1 MEDFYRGLN
10 DKQAEAVR
18 TVEGPL
24 LILAGAGSGKTK
36 ALTCRIAHMLKEGIS
51 PYSILAITF
60 TNKAAKEMKE
70 RVAGLVG
77 PIAEKMWI
85 STFHSFGARFLRREI
100 DIYAPYTSQFTIY
113 DAQDAQQVVKNIIR
127 ELNLDDKRFPAQ
139 NIQARI
145 SGAKNSLQTA
155 KEYAESI
162 DFTDVYARQVAEVYT
177 RYEKILKDNN
187 ALDFDDLLL
196 VPVLILQSYPDLR
209 RKYQERFRYI
219 MIDEYQDT
227 NHAQYLLT
235 KYLVG
240 QDQNLCVVGDV
251 DQSIYSW
258 RGADIQNIIDFQAD
272 YPQAKILKLEQN
284 YRSTKNILEA
294 ANQVILNNMNR
305 PGKNLWTE
313 EEHGDKI
320 YCYEAFTELDEAK
333 FIADE
338 IAELQNKGMNAG
350 DTAILYRT
358 NAQSR
363 AIEEA
368 LIRAGIAYTMVGGTR
383 FYDRRE
389 IKDLLAYLRVLQN
402 PRDNVSLLRIINV
415 PKRGIGATTVTRL
428 ENLATEHQ
436 MSIFEVLMTSEV
448 LAELSGTAKQR
459 LADFA
464 MLMMEIMTEMNQL
477 TIAQLLELVLEKTEM
492 LDMLRRESDP
502 KAESRIENIGEL
514 ISVAKNF
521 ADENPDGNLQDFL
534 EQVALVNDVDQ
545 YENEEQKVTLMTL
558 HSAKGLE
565 FPVVFLA
572 GMDEGLFP
580 HARAFLDANEME
592 EERRLCY
599 VGITRAER
607 ILYLT
612 HAKTRTVFGKT
623 NPYMPSRFIAEIPDE
638 LCEMKKSRRQVDWQ
652 AEDRR
657 HRESRNAVGQ
667 SFLRTKTRPQA
678 NSQAAYDWQ
687 VGDLAKHAK
696 WGVGKVLEVR
706 GEGEKMQLKL
716 EFPAQ
721 GVRLVMVKFAPLTKE

>member
-716 EFPAQ
+716 EFPTQ

>member
-36 ALTCRIAHMLKEGIS
+36 ALTCRIAHMLNEGIS

-716 EFPAQ
+716 EFPTQ